1 MLFRSIYTYS
11 AVQLRMAEASRNAY
25 DRVLHDRGLDVI
37 TKVEE
42 KCERYAEFPQVGTA
56 RPDLG
61 PGLRCFPVDNL
72 LVIYRPIE
80 DGIAIIL
87 VAHGH
92 QDVRTIVEKIFGA
105 GEERRGGILRIEHPL
120 AP

>member
-1 MLFRSIYTYS
+1 
-11 AVQLRMAEASRNAY
+11 MARVCWSDKAEESVLAIGRYIIEQTQSRQ
-25 DRVLHDRGLDVI
+25 RGLDVI

-80 DGIAIIL
+80 DGIAT
-87 VAHGH
+87 G
-92 QDVRTIVEKIFGA
+92 
-105 GEERRGGILRIEHPL
+105 RIEGFDGRCNRLVPG
-120 AP
+120 

>member
-1 MLFRSIYTYS
+1 
-11 AVQLRMAEASRNAY
+11 MARVCWSDKAEESVLAIGRYIIEQTQSRQ
-25 DRVLHDRGLDVI
+25 RGLDVI
-37 TKVEE
+37 TKVED

-72 LVIYRPIE
+72 LVVYRPIE

-92 QDVRTIVEKIFGA
+92 QDVRTIVEKIFGG
-105 GEERRGGILRIEHPL
+105 GEE
-120 AP
+120 

>member
-1 MLFRSIYTYS
+1 
-11 AVQLRMAEASRNAY
+11 MARVCWSDKAEESVLAIGRYIIEQTQSRQ
-25 DRVLHDRGLDVI
+25 RGLDVI

-92 QDVRTIVEKIFGA
+92 QDVRTIVEKIFG
-105 GEERRGGILRIEHPL
+105 GREE
-120 AP
+120 

>member
-1 MLFRSIYTYS
+1 
-11 AVQLRMAEASRNAY
+11 MARVCWSDKAEESVLAIGRYIIEQTQSRQ
-25 DRVLHDRGLDVI
+25 RGLDVI

-72 LVIYRPIE
+72 LVVYRPIE

-87 VAHGH
+87 VVHGH
-92 QDVRTIVEKIFGA
+92 QDVRTIVEKIFGG
-105 GEERRGGILRIEHPL
+105 GEE
-120 AP
+120 

>member
-1 MLFRSIYTYS
+1 
-11 AVQLRMAEASRNAY
+11 MARVCWSDKAEESVLAIGRYIIEQTQSRQC
-25 DRVLHDRGLDVI
+25 GLDVI

-61 PGLRCFPVDNL
+61 PGLRCFQVDNL

-92 QDVRTIVEKIFGA
+92 QDVRTIVEKIFGV
-105 GEERRGGILRIEHPL
+105 GEE
-120 AP
+120 